1 MTAWFYAHQGQQ
13 QGPISDEELQ
23 SMIATGAIQPT
34 TLLWRQ
40 GMAQWQPLSSFAMP
54 PADPLTPQPAPAPQP
69 FPPIS
74 AAPSLAYA
82 SPMPPSDDV
91 GQNAGMRMLLP
102 VGRSGWAIAAG
113 YLGLLSILMVP
124 APFAI
129 ICGIIAI
136 IHMKRNPRVHG
147 MGRAIFGIVMGLL
160 GCGLAVFVI
169 IGALV
174 GW

>member
-1 MTAWFYAHQGQQ
+1 MSAWFYAHQGRQL
-13 QGPISDEELQ
+13 GPISEAELQ

-34 TLLWRQ
+34 TLVWRQ
-40 GMAQWQPLSSFAMP
+40 GMAQWQPLSSLAMP
-54 PADPLTPQPAPAPQP
+54 AAGALPPQPSISPQP
-69 FPPIS
+69 LPPGS

-147 MGRAIFGIVMGLL
+147 MGRAVFGIVMGLL
-160 GCGLAVFVI
+160 GCALAVFVI
-169 IGALV
+169 IGAAV